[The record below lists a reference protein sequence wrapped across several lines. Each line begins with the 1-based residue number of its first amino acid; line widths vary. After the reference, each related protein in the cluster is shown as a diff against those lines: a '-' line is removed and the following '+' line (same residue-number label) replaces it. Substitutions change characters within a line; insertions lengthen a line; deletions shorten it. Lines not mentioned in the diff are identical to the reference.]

1 MTVSDW
7 YSFFQVCSAVTLFLA
22 FAFGTGAVLTGLRVN
37 KASAAQVLTL
47 ESDAAKAKRESD
59 EKIAELRAQAEV
71 LRADAEKSR
80 AEIASAQA
88 AVAKASEGMAKLQ
101 LEVVT
106 QQERAAN
113 AEKSLLELR
122 ESLKPRHLTALQ
134 RAGLVTMLK
143 NGPSGKVL
151 LTCPLNDVEAC
162 EFLNEIGTAIADSG
176 WKTERDMPRI
186 FESRAPGIELSSRT
200 RVPNAALQSLDNAL
214 GAIGLIIDNRGFAPE
229 MRADLD
235 VRILIGTNPRSFK

>member
-1 MTVSDW
+1 
-7 YSFFQVCSAVTLFLA
+7 VTLFLA

-101 LEVVT
+101 LEAVNPA
-106 QQERAAN
+106 RACGQCREIPASGTF
-113 AEKSLLELR
+113 ALL
-122 ESLKPRHLTALQ
+122 
-134 RAGLVTMLK
+134 
-143 NGPSGKVL
+143 
-151 LTCPLNDVEAC
+151 
-162 EFLNEIGTAIADSG
+162 
-176 WKTERDMPRI
+176 
-186 FESRAPGIELSSRT
+186 
-200 RVPNAALQSLDNAL
+200 
-214 GAIGLIIDNRGFAPE
+214 RG
-229 MRADLD
+229 
-235 VRILIGTNPRSFK
+235 